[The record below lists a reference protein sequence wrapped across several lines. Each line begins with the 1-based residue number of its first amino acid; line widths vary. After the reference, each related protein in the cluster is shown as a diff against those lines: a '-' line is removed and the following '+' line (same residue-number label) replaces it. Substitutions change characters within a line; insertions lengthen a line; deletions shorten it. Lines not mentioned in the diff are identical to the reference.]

1 MSAPLFIIV
10 GRVRS
15 TGKAE
20 LRVAYSQEA
29 YRSESSNMSDLL
41 ALPWERRS
49 ELSPKLV
56 TLKWLK
62 ASERRELAR
71 RLKDI
76 TDLAL

>member
-1 MSAPLFIIV
+1 MSAPRFIIC

-29 YRSESSNMSDLL
+29 YRTEASNMSEML
-41 ALPWERRS
+41 ALPWENRS

-62 ASERRELAR
+62 PSERRELSR

-76 TDLAL
+76 TNLSH